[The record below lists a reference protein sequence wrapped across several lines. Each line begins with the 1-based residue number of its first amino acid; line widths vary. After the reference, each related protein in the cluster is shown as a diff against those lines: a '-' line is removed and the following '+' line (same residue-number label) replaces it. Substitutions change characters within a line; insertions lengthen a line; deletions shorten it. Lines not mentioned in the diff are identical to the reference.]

1 MAFDFVLHE
10 QIDSLKQRERKDQIY
25 PINPNHIFL
34 SKGFQLNLYL

>member
-25 PINPNHIFL
+25 QSIQTTHFYQKASN
-34 SKGFQLNLYL
+34 

>member
-25 PINPNHIFL
+25 PIQSKPHI
-34 SKGFQLNLYL
+34 LYQKASN